1 MENNRSF
8 FHLLTSRCCIVT
20 ECYKGPKL
28 IAQSS
33 WAPDQGTTQNAGENV
48 PRRKCTQEKNYPW
61 EIINRMWNSF

>member
-8 FHLLTSRCCIVT
+8 FHLLTSRCCIFT

-33 WAPDQGTTQNAGENV
+33 RVPDQGNYTECW
-48 PRRKCTQEKNYPW
+48 RKCTQEKTYSREKLPLRNH
-61 EIINRMWNSF
+61 